1 MFKVNSKTPSKM
13 PIRHY
18 DNTYNDF
25 TYNDNT
31 IVIISMSPIVGGIT
45 DFTYK

>member
-1 MFKVNSKTPSKM
+1 MFKVNCKTAAKM

-18 DNTYNDF
+18 DNA
-25 TYNDNT
+25 YNDNT

-45 DFTYK
+45 DFTYKLL